1 MASPVETGGGQV
13 APSKVIGMIP
23 KINQFENDFHS
34 KLAQRRQTH
43 RRGGREVLVRE
54 SLQAITEGAEWSRI
68 PRSQTANWEV
78 II

>member
-34 KLAQRRQTH
+34 KLAQRCQT
-43 RRGGREVLVRE
+43 L
-54 SLQAITEGAEWSRI
+54 
-68 PRSQTANWEV
+68 
-78 II
+78 